1 MPILSVSHRL
11 NLAICSAPGS
21 SYCRQ
26 YVMIETQ
33 PRRYDGAVSQL
44 HVVSA
49 NSEKISAF
57 EYGLRSVA
65 LSHQ

>member
-1 MPILSVSHRL
+1 MPIFSVKYRL

-26 YVMIETQ
+26 YCMIETQ

-44 HVVSA
+44 HIVLA

-65 LSHQ
+65 LTHQ